1 MISIWMI
8 VGEALGWLV
17 LLLIA
22 IIMAGILVTVV
33 SHVYL
38 RIQMRK
44 ATSLP
49 HLNMA
54 EIQAILM
61 ANDRRVRTSHQVGNK
76 HFNSGYRRGVYDTIR
91 VIRKQLGE
99 TNNG

>member
-1 MISIWMI
+1 MNSIWMI
-8 VGEALGWLV
+8 VEEALGWFV

-22 IIMAGILVTVV
+22 IIMAGILVAVV
-33 SHVYL
+33 ARVY
-38 RIQMRK
+38 RWIQMRK

-49 HLNMA
+49 HLNMT
-54 EIQAILM
+54 EIQAIVM
-61 ANDRRVRTSHQVGNK
+61 ANARRVGTLHPAGNE
-76 HFNSGYRRGVYDTIR
+76 HFNRGYRRGAYETLR

>member
-22 IIMAGILVTVV
+22 IIMAGILVSVV
-33 SHVYL
+33 ANVYL
-38 RIQMRK
+38 RIQIRK

-49 HLNMA
+49 HLDMT
-54 EIQAILM
+54 EIQSIIM
-61 ANDRRVRTSHQVGNK
+61 ANARRVGTLHPAGNE
-76 HFNSGYRRGVYDTIR
+76 HFNNGYRRGVCDTIR
-91 VIRKQLGE
+91 VIREQLGE